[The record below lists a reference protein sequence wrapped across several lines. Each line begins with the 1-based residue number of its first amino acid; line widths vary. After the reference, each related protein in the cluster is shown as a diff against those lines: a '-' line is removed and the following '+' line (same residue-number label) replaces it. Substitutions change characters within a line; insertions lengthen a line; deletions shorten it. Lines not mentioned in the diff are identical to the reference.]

1 MRVQEKAQTMSNF
14 EYSEKAAAG
23 VLLPVQRETERGQSL
38 SLAASVKNVVTK
50 FVTWIDGVDV
60 DGQQYWN

>member
-1 MRVQEKAQTMSNF
+1 MSNF
-14 EYSEKAAAG
+14 EYSEKAAG
-23 VLLPVQRETERGQSL
+23 VLLPVQREKEQGLSL